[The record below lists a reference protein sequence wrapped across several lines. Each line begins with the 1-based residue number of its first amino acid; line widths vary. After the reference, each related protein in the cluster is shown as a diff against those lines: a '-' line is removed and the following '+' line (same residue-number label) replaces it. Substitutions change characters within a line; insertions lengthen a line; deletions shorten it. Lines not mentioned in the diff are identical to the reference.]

1 MFIRFKCITQ
11 FSSGNLLLVAILLGA
26 VSACT
31 VIDKQGMESFSST
44 KTWVLLPFQNHS
56 GTPRAGD
63 KVEEMLATLLRGR
76 GIDNLQVYQYQNKKE
91 EIWSILDDKHR
102 QEEALKSARQGNFY
116 YGITG
121 SIEEWAYKTGV
132 GGEPAVGLNIRII
145 DIPSGKVV
153 WSATGAKSGW
163 GADTVSGTSQK
174 LLDEL
179 LSDME
184 IKRFSSP

>member
-1 MFIRFKCITQ
+1 MFIWFKRVNQ
-11 FSSGNLLLVAILLGA
+11 FSRVNLLLVAILLSA

-31 VIDKQGMESFSST
+31 IIDKQGIESFEST
-44 KTWVLLPFQNHS
+44 KTWILLPFQNHS

-63 KVEEMLATLLRGR
+63 KVEEILATLLRNK
-76 GIDNLQVYQYQNKKE
+76 GIDNLHVYQRQNEKE
-91 EIWSILDDKHR
+91 ELWPILDDKHR
-102 QEEALKSARQGNFY
+102 QEDALKSARKGNFY

-163 GADTVSGTSQK
+163 GAETVSGTGQK
-174 LLDEL
+174 LLNEL

-184 IKRFSSP
+184 IKRFSNP